1 MATIKPRINITLP
14 HHTKRVLTLL
24 AQRDH
29 VPEATKAT
37 YLLELALELEED
49 QVWDSIAKRRDT
61 KKAKFI
67 SHKNAWS

>member
-14 HHTKRVLTLL
+14 YYTKRVLALV

-37 YLLELALELEED
+37 HLLELALEIEED

-61 KKAKFI
+61 KKTKFI